1 LSVPRPKAVSFSSK
15 NLWLKSKIRS
25 NKVAWL
31 TFEKEGN
38 LVDMVFDFVAHVNVA
53 ILGRDFQSGHV
64 ILIDLIDIEL
74 VRQKDPRTLWD
85 EN

>member
-1 LSVPRPKAVSFSSK
+1 
-15 NLWLKSKIRS
+15 
-25 NKVAWL
+25 
-31 TFEKEGN
+31 
-38 LVDMVFDFVAHVNVA
+38 MVFDFVAHVNVA